1 MLTPKK
7 KPLKAKPKAKAT
19 KRNYTLSGEGKY
31 DKSPKR
37 MADNRARKKAR
48 YAMEKGGSVTKGD
61 GKDVDHKDGN
71 PRNNAKS
78 NLRVQSASTNRSYPR
93 NKKAGKK

>member
-1 MLTPKK
+1 MPSS
-7 KPLKAKPKAKAT
+7 P
-19 KRNYTLSGEGKY
+19 NYVRDYSMSGEGKY

-48 YAMEKGGSVTKGD
+48 SLLERAGKAKRGD

-71 PRNNAKS
+71 PRNNSPK
-78 NLRVQSASTNRSYPR
+78 NLRSVGRATNRSIRR
-93 NKKAGKK
+93 NKKAGKA